1 MIFQIQESIKMDD
14 VKEEASSNIINPPK
28 CRKISFSQSIPR
40 KDYQSGSS
48 KDYKTYDKRQPIDEL
63 RILST
68 ASQLGSI
75 LNLTAWDP

>member
-1 MIFQIQESIKMDD
+1 MQENKFQPINTKNTTYNLGGKYSI
-14 VKEEASSNIINPPK
+14 ARGN
-28 CRKISFSQSIPR
+28 
-40 KDYQSGSS
+40 QSGSS

-68 ASQLGSI
+68 ASQLGCI